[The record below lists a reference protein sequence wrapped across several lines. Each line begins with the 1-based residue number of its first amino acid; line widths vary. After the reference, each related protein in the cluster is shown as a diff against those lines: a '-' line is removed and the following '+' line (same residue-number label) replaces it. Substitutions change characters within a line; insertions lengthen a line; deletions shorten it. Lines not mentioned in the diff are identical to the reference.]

1 MRDRNKEAGRAA
13 QRKLLGRAQMRATR
27 REAIATVDV
36 PPGPRGNVVL
46 GSIGDLYRD
55 RLRFVLD
62 VARTYGDVAQYRVAH
77 MRMYQVNH
85 PAGVGRLLH
94 DNHSNYSKDV
104 ATFGTLRLILGNG
117 LLTSDGDFWRRQR
130 RLAQPAFHQRRVTAF
145 GDLMTDATLAMLERW
160 RPSVA
165 QDQPLDLAAE
175 FMHLTLEVAT
185 RALFSAS
192 VERDVDAIGRAITTL
207 LNEVTFRF
215 TFPFYPP
222 LKVPTPRN
230 RRFLAAQ
237 ATLDGVIYG
246 IIAERRRQPGE
257 HDDLLALLMEARD
270 EKTGEGMSDRQLRDE
285 VITLFVAGH
294 ETTAN
299 ALSWSSYLLSTH
311 VAVARKMRAEVDE
324 ALQGRIPTA
333 ADLPNLPYTRMVIDE
348 TLRLYPPAWI
358 TNRRAIEDDTI
369 CGYRIPADAIVSIS
383 PYVTHRDPTLWQNP
397 EGFDPDRFAPERSS
411 GRPHFAYFPFGGGP
425 HQCIGKGFALLEAT
439 LVLALLTQRYE
450 LHLAPGRRVETVAM
464 ATLRPRYGMWMTAH
478 PR

>member
-1 MRDRNKEAGRAA
+1 
-13 QRKLLGRAQMRATR
+13 MRATR
-27 REAIATVDV
+27 REAIDTVEV

-55 RLRFVLD
+55 RLRFVLG

-165 QDQPLDLAAE
+165 QRQPLDVATE

-185 RALFSAS
+185 RTLFSAS

-333 ADLPNLPYTRMVIDE
+333 ADVPNLPYTRMVIDE

-369 CGYRIPADAIVSIS
+369 CGYRIPAEAIVSIS

-411 GRPHFAYFPFGGGP
+411 RRPHFAYFPFGGGP

>member
-1 MRDRNKEAGRAA
+1 MHT
-13 QRKLLGRAQMRATR
+13 TR
-27 REAIATVDV
+27 REAIAIVGV
-36 PPGPRGNVVL
+36 PPGPRGNVVF
-46 GSIGDLYRD
+46 GSIGNLYRD

-77 MRMYQVNH
+77 MRMYQINH

-94 DNHSNYSKDV
+94 DNHRNYSKDV

-117 LLTSDGDFWRRQR
+117 LFTSDGDFWLRQR
-130 RLAQPAFHQRRVTAF
+130 RLAQPAFHRRRVAAF

-165 QDQPLDLAAE
+165 QGLPLDVATE
-175 FMHLTLEVAT
+175 FMHLTLEIAT
-185 RALFSAS
+185 RALFSTS
-192 VERDVDAIGRAITTL
+192 VERDLVKIGRAIAML

-230 RRFLAAQ
+230 RRFLAARV
-237 ATLDGVIYG
+237 TLDSVIYQ
-246 IIAERRRQPGE
+246 IIAERRRRPGE

-299 ALSWSSYLLSTH
+299 ALTWASYLLSTH
-311 VAVARKMRAEVDE
+311 VAVARELRAEVDE

-333 ADLPNLPYTRMVIDE
+333 ADLPNLPYTRRVIDE

-383 PYVTHRDPTLWQNP
+383 PYVTHRDPTLWENP
-397 EGFDPDRFAPERSS
+397 EGFDPERFAPERSA
-411 GRPHFAYFPFGGGP
+411 GRPHYAYFPFGGGP
-425 HQCIGKGFALLEAT
+425 RQCIGKGFALMETT
-439 LVLALLTQRYE
+439 LVLALLAQRYD
-450 LHLAPGRRVETVAM
+450 LHLVPGRRVETVAM
-464 ATLRPRYGMWMTAH
+464 ATLRPRYGVVMTAH